1 MLSSRLS
8 EYNRV
13 WSCPAYRALILTE
26 APDTGA
32 DGERE
37 RKRDGWRKRAKEG
50 GKSKAW
56 KDWIEGGIGEIVI
69 GRNKWLNAYLTEFV
83 KINISFVFDSLCRRL
98 YFNFWKRCI
107 QFKYDSMAHHPNRVQ
122 SLHCV
127 SLA

>member
-1 MLSSRLS
+1 MTDTLCVHSLDKDAGMLSSRLS

-56 KDWIEGGIGEIVI
+56 KDWIEGGIGERLV
-69 GRNKWLNAYLTEFV
+69 EC
-83 KINISFVFDSLCRRL
+83 VF
-98 YFNFWKRCI
+98 N
-107 QFKYDSMAHHPNRVQ
+107 
-122 SLHCV
+122 
-127 SLA
+127 